1 MESQSK
7 RPLKLRVK
15 PTLEQFAQ
23 SQLRK
28 YDSKGVAATTVSQ
41 EELNVLNANLAD
53 MSMINRLKGRYKHL
67 ANGDIETANPAEYAE
82 AIERLEAQYEVRKNR
97 VKEAREKLV
106 TAKKEEEQAG
116 LRSDG
121 KPKRPRVAQKKEP
134 RLEAFTIGKGE
145 NKRFVNMKVGR

>member
-1 MESQSK
+1 MESQSNK
-7 RPLKLRVK
+7 PLKLRVK

-53 MSMINRLKGRYKHL
+53 LSMINRLKGRYKHL

-82 AIERLEAQYEVRKNR
+82 AIERLEAQYEERKNR
-97 VKEAREKLV
+97 VKETRGKLV
-106 TAKKEEEQAG
+106 SAKNEEEQAG

-121 KPKRPRVAQKKEP
+121 KPKRPRLTQKKDHQ
-134 RLEAFTIGKGE
+134 LAAFTIGE
-145 NKRFVNMKVGR
+145 DKRYVNMKVGR